1 MKRKITGIS
10 LLFAVCSF
18 SFILLLTSCDN
29 SIDEGSIIFVQKS
42 GDSSRIV
49 SFNPENR
56 KERILT
62 TDFYTSFSPSIS
74 YDGKTLVFAGII
86 MKEDKSQIFKMNLEN
101 PIPIKVTSS
110 ESDCLAPVILPGGQI
125 VFSIKSG
132 SGSSVWVCNADGSNL
147 NRITFDP
154 YSYLSSTVLNDG
166 RILCLRSEEKS
177 DSTRKLIVLRPDGT
191 KAGLFYSSNEG
202 NILQSSGF
210 ESSSGQ
216 IYFIES
222 SKDRSGDIAAIEYRR
237 PLHTYKKIAGK
248 ETGSFVSIHPEES
261 GKLLVSGKKNGSE
274 HFSIF
279 ELDPKNG
286 LLSEVIYQNSG
297 SDAVDPLKVEI
308 HTRQKKLPSEV
319 DKGVKTGLLL
329 CQNINFHETG
339 SNNLLT
345 ADKIEVMGVD
355 SILGIVRAEPDGSV
369 YLKVIADTPFRI
381 RTIDKDG
388 NPVQG
393 PGSWIYLRPNER
405 RGCIGCHENPE
416 LVPENK
422 LSLSVKKSPVVLP
435 MHISNLK
442 EKEISLE

>member
-1 MKRKITGIS
+1 MGRKITEIS
-10 LLFAVCSF
+10 ILITACSF
-18 SFILLLTSCDN
+18 SFLLLLTSCN
-29 SIDEGSIIFVQKS
+29 NNIGEGTIIFAQNN

-62 TDFYTSFSPSIS
+62 NDFYTAFSPSIS
-74 YDGKTLVFAGII
+74 YDGKTLVFAGKIK
-86 MKEDKSQIFKMNLEN
+86 KEEKCQIYKMNLESPK
-101 PIPIKVTSS
+101 PIQVTSS
-110 ESDCLAPVILPGGQI
+110 ESDCLAPAILPGGQI
-125 VFSIKSG
+125 VFSIRSG
-132 SGSSVWVCNADGSNL
+132 SGSSVWFCNPDGSNL

-154 YSYLSSTVLNDG
+154 YSYLSSTILNDG
-166 RILCLRSEEKS
+166 RILCLRSEEKNGS
-177 DSTRKLIVLRPDGT
+177 MRKLIVMRPDGT
-191 KAGLFYSSNEG
+191 KAGLFYISNEG
-202 NILQSSGF
+202 NILQSSGY
-210 ESSSGQ
+210 ESSSGW

-222 SKDRSGDIAAIEYRR
+222 SKDGSGNIAAIEYRR
-237 PLHTYKKIAGK
+237 PLHTYKKITGK
-248 ETGSFVSIHPEES
+248 EMASFFSIYPEES
-261 GKLLVSGKKNGSE
+261 GKLLVSAKKNGSE

-279 ELDPKNG
+279 EVDPENG
-286 LLSEVIYQNSG
+286 SLSEIIYQDSG
-297 SDAVDPLKVEI
+297 SDAINPLKVEN
-308 HTRQKKLPSEV
+308 RSRPKKLPSEV

-329 CQNINFHETG
+329 CQDINFHGTG
-339 SNNLLT
+339 SNSLLT

-355 SILGIVRAEPDGSV
+355 SILGIVKAEPDGSV

-393 PGSWIYLRPNER
+393 PGGWIYLRPNER
-405 RGCIGCHENPE
+405 RGCIGCHEDPE

-422 LSLSVKKSPVVLP
+422 LALSVKKQPVVLP